1 MGHKNFLET
10 LGDSQLEDIIKRNG
24 VIITPELAID
34 ELRARRRN
42 RENPFEKFENKYYI
56 YKNEDTII
64 LIRTSVYC
72 ENEDGLSITE
82 MKFGVYPGMLDSDA
96 KISMSQEYVRKE
108 KITYYFSNFKET
120 TSGVWIKYQ
129 DIYGMLMNLMSNK
142 IFGGEF

>member
-56 YKNEDTII
+56 FKNEDTIVV
-64 LIRTSVYC
+64 LRTSVYSN
-72 ENEDGLSITE
+72 EEDGLSLTE
-82 MKFGVYPGMLDSDA
+82 LKFGVYPGMLDSDA
-96 KISMSQEYVRKE
+96 RISMSQEYVRKE
-108 KITYYFSNFKET
+108 KIPYYFSNFKET
-120 TSGVWIKYQ
+120 TSGVGLNIKTF
-129 DIYGMLMNLMSNK
+129 MAC
-142 IFGGEF
+142 

>member
-24 VIITPELAID
+24 VIITPELAIY
-34 ELRARRRN
+34 ELRARQRN
-42 RENPFEKFENKYYI
+42 MENPFEKFENKFYI
-56 YKNEDTII
+56 FKNDDTIV

-96 KISMSQEYVRKE
+96 KISMSQKYVGKE
-108 KITYYFSNFKET
+108 KILYYFSNFKET

-129 DIYGMLMNLMSNK
+129 NIYGMLMNLMSNK
-142 IFGGEF
+142 IFGGEI

>member
-24 VIITPELAID
+24 VIITPELATD

-64 LIRTSVYC
+64 LIKTFVYSD
-72 ENEDGLSITE
+72 EDCGLTTKVMKFDVHHGMIESDAILSISE
-82 MKFGVYPGMLDSDA
+82 
-96 KISMSQEYVRKE
+96 EYLSKE
-108 KITYYFSNFKET
+108 KLTYYFKNFEET
-120 TSGVWIKYQ
+120 TADVWNNYESMYIKLIQ
-129 DIYGMLMNLMSNK
+129 VMLINLFRK
-142 IFGGEF
+142 E